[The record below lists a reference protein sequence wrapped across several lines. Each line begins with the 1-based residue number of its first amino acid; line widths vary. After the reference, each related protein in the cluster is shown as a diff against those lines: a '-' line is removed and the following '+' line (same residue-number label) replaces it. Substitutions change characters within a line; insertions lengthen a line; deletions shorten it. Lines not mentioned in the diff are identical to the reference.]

1 MMTHANSFF
10 LTFQVFGFWHA
21 RADSPFLEKREY
33 ILMPVV
39 RGGVFEVVTSE
50 LVWWFDDDYFLLCG
64 VGSLELG

>member
-1 MMTHANSFF
+1 MNSAAAQCSDEVEAPPDEAVPN
-10 LTFQVFGFWHA
+10 T
-21 RADSPFLEKREY
+21 PY